1 MVDYVIQKNFLF
13 FQIMLRRSDLAFRQE
28 MKFRNRLVDYLT
40 DWVLR
45 SEEEVQNMAKEVLAI
60 SW

>member
-1 MVDYVIQKNFLF
+1 MVDYVIQKNLF

>member
-1 MVDYVIQKNFLF
+1 
-13 FQIMLRRSDLAFRQE
+13 MLRRSDLAFRQE

-60 SW
+60 SWWEKLCFV